1 MVKGDSEP
9 REKTGVETSI
19 DERRAAASSPNF
31 GKSDRVG
38 THPRF
43 GCAAIADGF
52 HPDGHAGSSSELSA
66 AHAAPELCNG
76 SKDSPAPL
84 PDASVTA
91 RLRLRQM
98 THRYLSGCPIAF
110 GSREEPPRRPRPEPA
125 IHPHF
130 WAMDFVSSSFSP
142 PFGLGLISPHTM

>member
-43 GCAAIADGF
+43 GCTAIADGF

-66 AHAAPELCNG
+66 AHAAPERCNG

-84 PDASVTA
+84 PDASVSA

-98 THRYLSGCPIAF
+98 THRY
-110 GSREEPPRRPRPEPA
+110 RRFMAAGKNSDIGVDCKRRCCNTRPQQR
-125 IHPHF
+125 F
-130 WAMDFVSSSFSP
+130 DFCRDVP
-142 PFGLGLISPHTM
+142 LLR